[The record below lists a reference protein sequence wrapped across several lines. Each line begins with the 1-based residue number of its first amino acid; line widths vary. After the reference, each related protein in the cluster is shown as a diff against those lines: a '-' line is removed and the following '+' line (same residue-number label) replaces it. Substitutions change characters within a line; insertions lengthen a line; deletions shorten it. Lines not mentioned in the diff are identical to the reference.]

1 MHYTTELPA
10 VKAKG
15 ALPSYPGWPSLPSP
29 TTASASQRPAGPNV
43 EKQAVDASY
52 IEFTN
57 ACRVTREGREGRVI
71 HAGED
76 TGPRVKIQYDREK
89 WDDENIDRVAHL
101 GQEKLMSIVMEGKAR
116 RGEEIWNCGDSQYDG
131 FRDSAGEQRVPPDL
145 ESQSLASRPDR
156 VIQSLAKLARYM
168 KGHLSSKAYFN
179 DGFKESNKKR
189 LRRFELA
196 ATFIEECAEIHEKGI
211 VVGPLVM
218 LVEAH
223 TEVLLAPCVV
233 HDGGEDL
240 LRENAFLD
248 QLHGISKTSRWADAC
263 RLTSSA
269 RYPFTLMSHA
279 MAKAMA
285 TYAVPVNTLR
295 VRNSVAYRVTGA
307 TFVVESASHQENVF
321 FLAVLA
327 AEPPEPPESQNV
339 IWLQNDITGARTC
352 QKLHSGASFARSHKP
367 GPDGASD
374 KTRMSATNERRP
386 NMHSVD
392 TNMSGAARS
401 DEYGES
407 DKVKNSDPGVEVD
420 TPEKP
425 EVEWVKDGMKFKKDK
440 SPNEDRSPVK
450 IDPGLLEPEPEL
462 GQNWSGVAVT
472 PDIAGA
478 RRKCS
483 GWECGGEDWRRGRH
497 CRWGQAVQVVKDNL
511 YAPPKYA
518 YAAEEC
524 GRLYLRGMSNDAATT
539 AAAAVGSQNVEEG
552 ATGKGLMGPPV
563 PALSSVVICIGGAWD
578 TQSDM
583 PSSSTT
589 SRGPAI
595 ETPVS
600 TSSRQR
606 TWRYSLHS
614 IRPLVAHY
622 DSETPRLQA
631 ACRLSHLPRPSSAEV
646 ERVGPAWQPR
656 YSTRAVE
663 GASLK
668 ECPLSARI
676 FNKLSLYESI
686 TLESPDPIF
695 KCSTTF
701 WRSGARHARAPVTFS
716 YCQNAPL
723 WSRGMGKVGI
733 WSEASVIKSSMRSVM
748 LCCMSTDMVLLEDA
762 VEGKI
767 TRDKQ
772 AQREL
777 NKEECW
783 SDKKLSF
790 WRVAQS
796 SRIWD
801 NVAIQRKGSLS
812 YRTIGTIGRSS
823 QDVIVVSI
831 FLVNKQ
837 MFCEPK
843 RALRIAPPVI
853 TFQHALC
860 IPVSE
865 IRHKFKSTNG
875 HGLTALQG
883 PIPRPVDKIVCWRQ
897 ARNDKMILEERW
909 VKKGNNQDD
918 ATSWAISLGWRV
930 ASLVSMTSKCVNE
943 VKRRRITGSGNLMQS
958 LLSKAASTPV
968 APGYTCLHPSILLL
982 RIRDALVGKV
992 AAGGVQ
998 AYAVTGL
1005 ASTMNGG
1012 CRERDEFGSAARCR
1026 VSPCGDK
1033 KVPLIPPH
1041 ARRMCGQCLV
1051 PITSCAKG
1059 TWESPPKVAEG
1070 NFQDQPVSQGDHS
1083 DQKCWKSQGLL
1094 ARDQPNATLV

>member
-29 TTASASQRPAGPNV
+29 TTASASQRPAGPNA
-43 EKQAVDASY
+43 EKQAVATSY

-89 WDDENIDRVAHL
+89 WDDQNIDRVARL

-156 VIQSLAKLARYM
+156 VVQSLAKLARYT

-179 DGFKESNKKR
+179 DGFKESDKKR

-218 LVEAH
+218 LVEAD

-269 RYPFTLMSHA
+269 GYPFTLMSHA

-285 TYAVPVNTLR
+285 TYAVPVSTLR

-352 QKLHSGASFARSHKP
+352 QKLHSGASSARSHKP

-374 KTRMSATNERRP
+374 KTQMSATNERRP

-425 EVEWVKDGMKFKKDK
+425 EVEWVKDGMKLKKDK

-478 RRKCS
+478 GRKCS

-539 AAAAVGSQNVEEG
+539 AAAAVGCQNVEEG
-552 ATGKGLMGPPV
+552 ATGKGLMGP
-563 PALSSVVICIGGAWD
+563 IC
-578 TQSDM
+578 
-583 PSSSTT
+583 
-589 SRGPAI
+589 R
-595 ETPVS
+595 
-600 TSSRQR
+600 RC
-606 TWRYSLHS
+606 H
-614 IRPLVAHY
+614 
-622 DSETPRLQA
+622 
-631 ACRLSHLPRPSSAEV
+631 LSHLPRPSSAEV

-676 FNKLSLYESI
+676 FNKLSEPGGPMSSQPECNILADSGSSD
-686 TLESPDPIF
+686 LSGR
-695 KCSTTF
+695 CSTTF

-723 WSRGMGKVGI
+723 WSRGKGKTWCCWQMQWKARSLGTNKH
-733 WSEASVIKSSMRSVM
+733 SESSTKRNAGATKNYHSGESPNRVVQYIVLSMIKYAKEREFIIQNNRYYRQVVAGCN
-748 LCCMSTDMVLLEDA
+748 CCFNLPGE
-762 VEGKI
+762 
-767 TRDKQ
+767 
-772 AQREL
+772 
-777 NKEECW
+777 
-783 SDKKLSF
+783 
-790 WRVAQS
+790 
-796 SRIWD
+796 
-801 NVAIQRKGSLS
+801 
-812 YRTIGTIGRSS
+812 
-823 QDVIVVSI
+823 
-831 FLVNKQ
+831 Q

-843 RALRIAPPVI
+843 RALRVAPPVI

-897 ARNDKMILEERW
+897 AINDKMILEERW

-918 ATSWAISLGWRV
+918 VTSWAISLGWRV

-1005 ASTMNGG
+1005 AVKSNP
-1012 CRERDEFGSAARCR
+1012 A
-1026 VSPCGDK
+1026 
-1033 KVPLIPPH
+1033 PH
-1041 ARRMCGQCLV
+1041 LPSSG
-1051 PITSCAKG
+1051 
-1059 TWESPPKVAEG
+1059 
-1070 NFQDQPVSQGDHS
+1070 
-1083 DQKCWKSQGLL
+1083 
-1094 ARDQPNATLV
+1094 